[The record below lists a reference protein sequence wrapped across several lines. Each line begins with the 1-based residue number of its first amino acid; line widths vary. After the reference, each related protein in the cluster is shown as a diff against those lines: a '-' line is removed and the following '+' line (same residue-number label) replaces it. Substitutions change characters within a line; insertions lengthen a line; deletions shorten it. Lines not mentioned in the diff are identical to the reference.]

1 MPNLIPTGIT
11 PLTDRGVALRESRRY
26 RMKRRILGPPLT
38 TDQLQHERLSKKI
51 ALGVLSSDCIS
62 SSAYGTEEILI
73 SLLPAFGIAG
83 FSILMP
89 MTAVV
94 LGVLVLTTL
103 SYREVVMV
111 YTKSGGSYVVARAN
125 FGPVIAQLAAVALM
139 LDYIV
144 TVAVQSAAGTAAV
157 ISAIPAIP
165 NSAALP
171 ITCTVVAILYLGNLR
186 GIKEAGK
193 FFAFPT
199 YFFAGSM
206 FLVIGVGIFREI
218 TGSVGHINPYV
229 PGAYTIQS
237 SHGLMSMVG
246 IFYLLRAFANGGS
259 SLTGLEAISDSVSA
273 FKEPTGINARRTLV
287 IMSVTL
293 GTLVA
298 GVSWLAHVTHA
309 VPYYSGTPTVISQVA
324 HAALGTGPVGHV
336 LFLMVQLATMLILWT
351 GANTSFNGFPFLAKF
366 VADDGFL
373 PRWLL
378 KRGHRLAFSN
388 GITLLFIASMA
399 LLIGTN
405 ANVNSL
411 VAFYAIGVFTAFT
424 FAGFGMSKYF
434 QTNKPKGY
442 RGKIAINMSSGA
454 LSLLVVIIFVITKFT
469 EGAWLVVL
477 LFPILSLL
485 LLRLHRE
492 YVAEEKILE
501 AAVSQPR
508 AALAA
513 HQVVIVLVDSI
524 DLATLRTLNYARSF
538 KAAKLRVVHFML
550 DGQHAQDLE
559 AKWSSTS
566 ATGTSLEIIDC
577 PDRRLIRSVME
588 LALEEAADPRAQVS
602 VLLPRRV
609 YSPLLGRILHDH
621 TADKIADALSSV
633 PRVAATIV
641 PYNVRAAEWLSEQD
655 NPTPSDSWTAVLT
668 AAEDASRH
676 LPAPTAA
683 GIELLTVPTD
693 NPAAAD
699 DNARL
704 PIGSLT
710 WRQRALVEGKVHA
723 IRVTPLSGHQALE
736 VEVWDSSGGIK
747 ARFYGR
753 HSIPGIKPGTSIRL
767 TGMVGESDGH
777 LAMANPSY
785 ELLPPGA

>member
-1 MPNLIPTGIT
+1 MPTEQPTAVT
-11 PLTDRGVALRESRRY
+11 ALVESGVTLRESRAY
-26 RMKRRILGPPLT
+26 RVKRRLLGPPLT
-38 TDQLQHERLSKKI
+38 SEQLEHQRLSKKV

-125 FGPVIAQLAAVALM
+125 FGPVVAQLAAVALM

-144 TVAVQSAAGTAAV
+144 TVAVQSAAGTFAV
-157 ISAIPAIP
+157 LSAFPAIP
-165 NSAALP
+165 VGAALP
-171 ITCTVVAILYLGNLR
+171 ITLTVVTILYIGNLR
-186 GIKEAGK
+186 GIKEAGNA
-193 FFAFPT
+193 FAFPT
-199 YFFAGSM
+199 YFFASSLL
-206 FLVIGVGIFREI
+206 LVIIVGIIREF
-218 TGSVGHINPYV
+218 TGTLSLVEVNAH
-229 PGAYTIQS
+229 AYPVT
-237 SHGLMSMVG
+237 HKYGLMSLLGV
-246 IFYLLRAFANGGS
+246 FYLLRAFANGGS

-273 FKEPTGINARRTLV
+273 FKEPTGPNARRTLV

-298 GVSWLAHVTHA
+298 GVSWMAHLTHA
-309 VPYYSGTPTVISQVA
+309 MPYVTGAPTVISQVA
-324 HAALGTGPVGHV
+324 HAAFGSTWFGHI
-336 LFLMVQLATMLILWT
+336 LYLMVQLATMLILWT

-388 GITLLFIASMA
+388 GITLLYIASMA
-399 LLIGTN
+399 LLVGTK

-434 QTNKPKGY
+434 HTHQPPGWK
-442 RGKIAINMSSGA
+442 RKIAINMSSGA

-469 EGAWLVVL
+469 EGAWLVVA

-492 YVAEEKILE
+492 YVAEDKIL
-501 AAVSQPR
+501 ASAVTQPR

-524 DLATLRTLNYARSF
+524 DLATLRALDYARSF
-538 KAAKLRVVHFML
+538 KAAKLRVIHFVL
-550 DGQHAQDLE
+550 DAQHAEEMQ
-559 AKWSSTS
+559 AKWAETS
-566 ATGTSLEIIDC
+566 ATGSSLEIIDC
-577 PDRRLIRSVME
+577 PDRRLIRSVMG

-641 PYNVRAAEWLSEQD
+641 PYNVRAAEWTNGTDTSTPPLTRADAIAAAREAAMHEPALVDPLGERVGVSTATL
-655 NPTPSDSWTAVLT
+655 TPSDT
-668 AAEDASRH
+668 AAVPIA
-676 LPAPTAA
+676 
-683 GIELLTVPTD
+683 EL
-693 NPAAAD
+693 A
-699 DNARL
+699 
-704 PIGSLT
+704 
-710 WRQRALVEGKVHA
+710 WRQRATVEGRVHA
-723 IRVTPLSGHQALE
+723 VHITPLAGRQALE
-736 VEVWDSSGGIK
+736 IEIWDASGGIT

-753 HSIPGIKPGTSIRL
+753 HSIPGIKTGTRIRVV
-767 TGMVGESDGH
+767 GMVGESDGH
-777 LAMANPSY
+777 MAMANPSY
-785 ELLPPGA
+785 ELLPSSHD